1 MQTRSVSG
9 KRGYLTVGIRD
20 RGQIGRGLKSSFNAA
35 SKTSWHRTTVHFHA
49 TMREARFDPDHQR
62 EAGFAQRKGQGL
74 PRGSKAYN
82 RSYTG
87 RKEKRFGHTRAL
99 EFTGDTR
106 RAIRAAS
113 ISSTSKGGKASYP
126 GASKFSFRHPRS
138 RIRMQDE
145 FRRILPAEATELAE
159 VYDSHLDTE
168 WKTN

>member
-1 MQTRSVSG
+1 MQIRQVAA
-9 KRGYLTVGIRD
+9 KRGYLAIGLRD
-20 RGQIGRGLKSSFNAA
+20 RGPIGRGLKSSFNAA

-49 TMREARFDPDHQR
+49 TMRENRFDPAHQQA
-62 EAGFAQRKGQGL
+62 AGFAQRKGQGL
-74 PRGSKAYN
+74 PKGSKAYN

-106 RAIRAAS
+106 RAIKSAR
-113 ISSTSKGGKASYP
+113 ISSTSKGGKASYS

-145 FRRILPAEATELAE
+145 FRRILPDEANELAQ
-159 VYDSHLDTE
+159 VYDGHLDTE
-168 WKTN
+168 WKG